1 MNSATLV
8 YELWLVKEA
17 GARVALAWSHQRP
30 HGGAVMNSLMMK
42 IPVGRR
48 LIPKVLFLN
57 TRCSLE
63 SYGEFSKLL
72 CLDHS

>member
-1 MNSATLV
+1 MNNATLV
-8 YELWLVKEA
+8 YELWLGNEA
-17 GARVALAWSHQRP
+17 GVRVALAWSHQRP
-30 HGGAVMNSLMMK
+30 HIGAVMYSLMMK

-48 LIPKVLFLN
+48 LIPEVLFLN
-57 TRCSLE
+57 ARCSLE

>member
-1 MNSATLV
+1 MNSATQV
-8 YELWLVKEA
+8 YELWLGKEA

-30 HGGAVMNSLMMK
+30 HVGTVMNSSMMK